1 VRLKNRLPRPFTSVD
16 RFEPA
21 FGAGDD
27 FPTARNAGNERI
39 PWAKAVAAAMTTRKV
54 SRLDLLARILLGAIA
69 GWFTGKAADGER
81 TGRGSSP
88 RNNQLRDVTVG
99 IIGALV
105 GHGLFFWV
113 VIGNS
118 SFGNY
123 ATAVLGAI
131 AVVGAARLLGARL
144 ERARRAAD

>member
-1 VRLKNRLPRPFTSVD
+1 
-16 RFEPA
+16 
-21 FGAGDD
+21 
-27 FPTARNAGNERI
+27 
-39 PWAKAVAAAMTTRKV
+39 M
-54 SRLDLLARILLGAIA
+54 LDLLGRIFLGAIA

-81 TGRGSSP
+81 AGTGSGP
-88 RNNQLRDVTVG
+88 RNHQLRDVIVG
-99 IIGALV
+99 VIGALV
-105 GHGLFFWV
+105 GHALFFWV

-118 SFGNY
+118 PFGNY